1 MNRHWCWWPYYWDMG
16 RNITLMVI
24 NIDYD
29 SLETVPDVN
38 EDEDKGDRRI
48 DRYTSTT
55 GYGKRWCSLMTIWLQ
70 SYIYGNS
77 SNNKTCTNFWTMAAA
92 STAAMSNNET
102 WVRSKCGRNN
112 SNNSNNTSSLQR
124 GLDNKARGGTST
136 STMKWIKMY
145 SSVTIYL
152 S

>member
-1 MNRHWCWWPYYWDMG
+1 MG

-55 GYGKRWCSLMTIWLQ
+55 GYGKR
-70 SYIYGNS
+70 
-77 SNNKTCTNFWTMAAA
+77 
-92 STAAMSNNET
+92 
-102 WVRSKCGRNN
+102 
-112 SNNSNNTSSLQR
+112 
-124 GLDNKARGGTST
+124 
-136 STMKWIKMY
+136 
-145 SSVTIYL
+145 
-152 S
+152 